1 MKKILQGVVIMKD
14 ATKNVYLAIKGDVAI
29 HHTSLSAMKTMDGIS
44 VPDMTITEEEFE
56 AAGGLV
62 RLVDGKIFL
71 GKTDAEKAS
80 EEAVE
85 KIRVLKKQLADTDY
99 IASKIAE
106 GSATAKDYADKI
118 TERQEWR
125 AEINRLE
132 KLVI

>member
-1 MKKILQGVVIMKD
+1 MKD
-14 ATKNVYLAIKGDVAI
+14 ATKNVYLAIKGDVVI
-29 HHTSLSAMKTMDGIS
+29 HHTDLSAMKTMDGIS

-62 RLVDGKIFL
+62 RLIDGKIFL

-80 EEAVE
+80 EEAIE
-85 KIRVLKKQLADTDY
+85 KIRVLKMQLAETDY

-106 GSATAKDYADKI
+106 GSATTKDYADKI
-118 TERQEWR
+118 AELQEWR

>member
-1 MKKILQGVVIMKD
+1 MKD
-14 ATKNVYLAIKGDVAI
+14 ATKNVYLAIKGDVVI
-29 HHTSLSAMKTMDGIS
+29 HHTDLSAMKTMDGIS

-62 RLVDGKIFL
+62 RLIDGKIFL

-80 EEAVE
+80 EEAIE
-85 KIRVLKKQLADTDY
+85 KIRVLKMQLAETDY

-118 TERQEWR
+118 AERQEWR

>member
-1 MKKILQGVVIMKD
+1 MKD
-14 ATKNVYLAIKGDVAI
+14 ATKNVYLAIKGNVVI
-29 HHTSLSAMKTMDGIS
+29 HHTDLSAMKTMDGIS

-62 RLVDGKIFL
+62 RLIDGKIFL

-80 EEAVE
+80 EEAIE
-85 KIRVLKKQLADTDY
+85 KIRVLKMQLAETDY

-106 GSATAKDYADKI
+106 GSATTKDYADKI
-118 TERQEWR
+118 AERQEWR

>member
-1 MKKILQGVVIMKD
+1 MKD
-14 ATKNVYLAIKGDVAI
+14 ATKNVYLAIKGDVVI

>member
-14 ATKNVYLAIKGDVAI
+14 ATKNVYLAIKGDAVI
-29 HHTSLSAMKTMDGIS
+29 HHTDLSAMETMDGIS

-56 AAGGLV
+56 SAGGLV
-62 RLVDGKIFL
+62 RLIDGKIFL
-71 GKTDAEKAS
+71 GKTDAEKAN

-85 KIRVLKKQLADTDY
+85 KIRVLKMQLAETDY

-106 GSATAKDYADKI
+106 GSATAKDYADEI
-118 TERQEWR
+118 AERQEWR

-132 KLVI
+132 KLVV

>member
-1 MKKILQGVVIMKD
+1 MKD
-14 ATKNVYLAIKGDVAI
+14 ATKNVYLAIKGDVVI
-29 HHTSLSAMKTMDGIS
+29 HHTDLSAMKTMDGIS

-62 RLVDGKIFL
+62 RLIDGKIFL

-80 EEAVE
+80 EEAIE
-85 KIRVLKKQLADTDY
+85 KIRVLKMQLAETDY

-106 GSATAKDYADKI
+106 GSATTKDYADKI
-118 TERQEWR
+118 AERQEWR
-125 AEINRLE
+125 AEIDRLE

>member
-1 MKKILQGVVIMKD
+1 MKD
-14 ATKNVYLAIKGDVAI
+14 TTKNVYLATKGDVVI
-29 HHTSLSAMKTMDGIS
+29 HHTDLSAMKTMDGIS

-56 AAGGLV
+56 AAGGLA
-62 RLVDGKIFL
+62 RLIDGKIFL
-71 GKTDAEKAS
+71 GKTDAEKKS

-85 KIRVLKKQLADTDY
+85 KIRVLKIQLAETDY

-106 GSATAKDYADKI
+106 GSATTKDYADKI
-118 TERQEWR
+118 AERQEWR

>member
-14 ATKNVYLAIKGDVAI
+14 ATKNVYLAIKGDVVI
-29 HHTSLSAMKTMDGIS
+29 HHTDLSAMKTMDGIS

-62 RLVDGKIFL
+62 RLIDGKIFL
-71 GKTDAEKAS
+71 GKTDAEKTS
-80 EEAVE
+80 EEAIE
-85 KIRVLKKQLADTDY
+85 KIRVLKMQLADTDY

>member
-1 MKKILQGVVIMKD
+1 
-14 ATKNVYLAIKGDVAI
+14 
-29 HHTSLSAMKTMDGIS
+29 MKTMDGIS

-62 RLVDGKIFL
+62 RLIDGKIFL

-80 EEAVE
+80 EEAIE
-85 KIRVLKKQLADTDY
+85 KIRALKMQLAETDY

-106 GSATAKDYADKI
+106 GSATTKDYADKI
-118 TERQEWR
+118 AERQEWR

>member
-1 MKKILQGVVIMKD
+1 MKD
-14 ATKNVYLAIKGDVAI
+14 ATKNVYLAIKGDVVI
-29 HHTSLSAMKTMDGIS
+29 HHTDLSAMKTMDGIS

-62 RLVDGKIFL
+62 RLIDGKIFL

-80 EEAVE
+80 EEAIE
-85 KIRVLKKQLADTDY
+85 KIRALKMQLAETDY
-99 IASKIAE
+99 IASKITE
-106 GSATAKDYADKI
+106 GSATTKDYADKI
-118 TERQEWR
+118 AERQEWR

>member
-1 MKKILQGVVIMKD
+1 MKD
-14 ATKNVYLAIKGDVAI
+14 ATKNVYLAIKGDVVI
-29 HHTSLSAMKTMDGIS
+29 HHTDLSAMKTMDGIS

-62 RLVDGKIFL
+62 RLIDGKIFL

-80 EEAVE
+80 EEAIE
-85 KIRVLKKQLADTDY
+85 KIRALKMQLAETDY

-106 GSATAKDYADKI
+106 GSATTKDYADKI
-118 TERQEWR
+118 AERQEWR

-132 KLVI
+132 KLVV

>member
-1 MKKILQGVVIMKD
+1 MKD
-14 ATKNVYLAIKGDVAI
+14 ATKNVYLAIKGDVVI
-29 HHTSLSAMKTMDGIS
+29 HHTDLSAMKTMDGIS

-62 RLVDGKIFL
+62 RLIDGKIFL

-80 EEAVE
+80 EEAIE
-85 KIRVLKKQLADTDY
+85 KIRVLKMQLAETDY

-106 GSATAKDYADKI
+106 GSATTKDYADKI
-118 TERQEWR
+118 AERQEWR

>member
-1 MKKILQGVVIMKD
+1 MKD
-14 ATKNVYLAIKGDVAI
+14 ATKNVYLAIKGDVVI
-29 HHTSLSAMKTMDGIS
+29 HHTDLSAMKTMDGIS

-62 RLVDGKIFL
+62 RLIDGKIFL

-80 EEAVE
+80 EEAIE
-85 KIRVLKKQLADTDY
+85 KIRVLKMQLAETDY

-106 GSATAKDYADKI
+106 GSATTKDYADKI
-118 TERQEWR
+118 AERQEWR
-125 AEINRLE
+125 EEINRLE